1 MIRRICIT
9 DLRLGMHVRLN
20 PTMLDDAF
28 PVSDFRICSYEQ
40 IRRIRRTGIREVRV
54 VSEDAAPV
62 IAGDARREISP
73 GGVGLSWARRNVVPP
88 VLLEAIHDHKLAPRP
103 RVRILYQHS
112 REMIRRLLEAPTGP
126 NLQDT
131 KRAIAQIANL
141 IVADDAIASHLLR
154 ITSHDFHTYTHSVN
168 VGFLGIALAK
178 ALYRRSDGHDME
190 ELGAAFFLHD
200 IGKVRVSSRLINKPE
215 RLSHEEILQMR
226 AHPQEGHDLLRDAG
240 VLSDECRV
248 VILQHHERYDG
259 TGYPLEVSGSDIHPY
274 SRICCMADVFDA
286 LTSERSYKEPLPRFE
301 ALKLMRDE
309 MANHFDQDMFRRFV
323 LLFA

>member
-1 MIRRICIT
+1 
-9 DLRLGMHVRLN
+9 MHVRLN

-28 PVSDFRICSYEQ
+28 PVSEFRICSYEQ
-40 IRRIRRTGIREVRV
+40 IRRIRRTGIREVRMVLEDV
-54 VSEDAAPV
+54 VPPVAVDAQQ
-62 IAGDARREISP
+62 EISP
-73 GGVGLSWARRNVVPP
+73 EGVCPSWADKNVVPP
-88 VLLEAIHDHKLAPRP
+88 VLLEAIHDPKLGPRP
-103 RVRILYQHS
+103 RVRMLYRHS

-126 NLQDT
+126 NLQET

-178 ALYRRSDGHDME
+178 SLYRRSDGHDME

-200 IGKVRVSSRLINKPE
+200 IGKVRVSSGLINKPG
-215 RLSHEEILQMR
+215 RLSPEESRGMR

-240 VLSDECRV
+240 ALSDECRV

-259 TGYPLEVSGSDIHPY
+259 SGYPLEVSGSDIHPY
-274 SRICCMADVFDA
+274 SRICCLADVFDA
-286 LTSERSYKEPLPRFE
+286 LTSERSYKKPLPRFE